1 MIKKKKMDRN
11 MHISNKIMRIMEKLN
26 DVASNG
32 EMSTKHA
39 AGLIKGGKL
48 IDFSVNSHR
57 SKYKLNGT
65 HFIQCSLHAEVA
77 VLRKLIYNLEKN
89 KKLKNR
95 KMNKYTLMVI
105 RENYSNSLPCK
116 HCSNLIKKTGITKI
130 YYSNGNMDHCILTRS
145 KVKNLKNEH
154 QSRAV
159 LISSNYLV
167 N

>member
-1 MIKKKKMDRN
+1 MQL
-11 MHISNKIMRIMEKLN
+11 SNKIIRIMNKLN
-26 DVASNG
+26 NIASNS
-32 EMSTKHA
+32 EMNIKHA
-39 AGLIKGGKL
+39 AGLIKSGKL

-57 SKYKLNGT
+57 STYKLNGT

-95 KMNKYTLMVI
+95 KINKYSLIVI

-116 HCSNLIKKTGITKI
+116 HCSDLIKKAGISKI
-130 YYSNGNMDHCILTRS
+130 YYSNGNLNQCILTKS
-145 KVKNLKNEH
+145 KVKDLKSNH

-159 LISSNYLV
+159 LISKNYLV

>member
-1 MIKKKKMDRN
+1 MNSKM
-11 MHISNKIMRIMEKLN
+11 HLSNKIKRIMNKLHR
-26 DVASNG
+26 VASSG
-32 EMSTKHA
+32 EMNTKHA
-39 AGLIKGGKL
+39 AGLIKSGKL

-57 SKYKLNGT
+57 STYKLNGS

-95 KMNKYTLMVI
+95 KMNKYSLMVI

-116 HCSNLIKKTGITKI
+116 HCSNLIKKAGISKI
-130 YYSNGNMDHCILTRS
+130 YYSNGNTTTCILTKS
-145 KVKNLKNEH
+145 KVKNLKSKH

-159 LISSNYLV
+159 SISKDYLV

>member
-1 MIKKKKMDRN
+1 MN
-11 MHISNKIMRIMEKLN
+11 KLN
-26 DVASNG
+26 NIASNS
-32 EMSTKHA
+32 EMNIKHA
-39 AGLIKGGKL
+39 AGLIKSGKL

-57 SKYKLNGT
+57 STYKLNGT

-95 KMNKYTLMVI
+95 KINKYSLIVI

-116 HCSNLIKKTGITKI
+116 HCSDLIKKAGISKI
-130 YYSNGNMDHCILTRS
+130 YYSNGNLNQCILTKS
-145 KVKNLKNEH
+145 KVKDLKSNH

-159 LISSNYLV
+159 LISKNYLV